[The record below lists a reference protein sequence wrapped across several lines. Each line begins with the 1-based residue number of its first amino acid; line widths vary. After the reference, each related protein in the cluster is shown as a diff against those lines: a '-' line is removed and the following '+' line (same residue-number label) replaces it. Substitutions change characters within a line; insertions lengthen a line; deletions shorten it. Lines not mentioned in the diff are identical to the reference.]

1 MSRLLRVVRTDDRLV
16 LLGAALAATLA
27 FAACADDERTRSD
40 GSVTA
45 GKTTPWTPELAEELR
60 AMGVVDQEVREGF
73 GPETVGDTA
82 VTGRMV
88 RADSANSRRLRKLVE
103 KHGWPRSS
111 DIGREAAQAALLIVQ
126 HTPFEDWQR
135 SMLPLVER
143 AVAAGDLAGQDYAM
157 LYDRVQM
164 KLDRPQRYG
173 TQLSSTGDG
182 GLRLYS
188 LENPA
193 AVDSLRA
200 ELSMP
205 PLEEYLQMIEEVY
218 GMEVER

>member
-1 MSRLLRVVRTDDRLV
+1 MSRLLRVARMDHRLV
-16 LLGAALAATLA
+16 LLGTALAAALA
-27 FAACADDERTRSD
+27 FAACGDDERTGSD
-40 GSVTA
+40 GNAAAET
-45 GKTTPWTPELAEELR
+45 TTPWTPELAEELR

-73 GPETVGDTA
+73 GPETVSDTA

-88 RADSANSRRLRKLVE
+88 RADSANSRRLRELVE
-103 KHGWPRSS
+103 KHGWPRAS

-135 SMLPLVER
+135 SMLPHVER
-143 AVAAGDLAGQDYAM
+143 AVGAGDLDGQDYAM

-164 KLDRPQRYG
+164 KLSRPQRYG
-173 TQLSSTGDG
+173 TQLSSTEDG

-193 AVDSLRA
+193 AL
-200 ELSMP
+200 ELD
-205 PLEEYLQMIEEVY
+205 LELCRD
-218 GMEVER
+218 GNGHSTDA